1 MATLTKEI
9 YINLPVDDL
18 SRSRSFFESLG
29 FGFNPD
35 YSDETAACLI
45 LGENIFCMLSSAE
58 KFSTFITREARKTDG
73 PAETILSITLS
84 SREAVDT
91 LVDQAMSLGAGTQL
105 PPVDYGWMYYRS
117 FTDLD
122 GHAWEA
128 MTFDPDQMKPS

>member
-84 SREAVDT
+84 SREAVDA
-91 LVDQAMSLGAGTQL
+91 LVDQAMSLGA
-105 PPVDYGWMYYRS
+105 
-117 FTDLD
+117 
-122 GHAWEA
+122 
-128 MTFDPDQMKPS
+128 